1 VIQVAKMGFRYLA
14 ALILACLVATGC
26 RRDAYVDAYLEMLNA
41 EKRALEDRLYE
52 LEYDYEQAL
61 EELEKLRAHNSGE
74 GDERQTDVGEPIDEL
89 DFLPEIKLPP
99 GLDGGS
105 GESAVPPASESAAT
119 GTQPASGVLR
129 TAGRDIGQRA
139 ASEPSSTELDERIDH
154 VYINPRL
161 TGGEDFDQRPG
172 DDGLA
177 VLIEPRNKAG
187 QFVPKPA
194 AVTIV
199 LLDPTKNGD
208 AARYALWEFDQD
220 VAEEVLRTDPLDRG
234 LLFRVPWSGAPPD
247 SDRLHLFVRY
257 HTADGRKLEAD
268 RLITIR
274 PPGRVAQGW
283 TPRVSDSQGPD
294 ATR

>member
-1 VIQVAKMGFRYLA
+1 MGFRYLA
-14 ALILACLVATGC
+14 AIILACLVATGC

-41 EKRALEDRLYE
+41 EKRALEDRIYE

-61 EELEKLRAHNSGE
+61 EELEKLRGNKSGE
-74 GDERQTDVGEPIDEL
+74 KDERQTDVGELIEEP

-99 GLDGGS
+99 GLEDGS
-105 GESAVPPASESAAT
+105 GESAVPPERESAAT
-119 GTQPASGVLR
+119 GTHPASGVLR
-129 TAGRDIGQRA
+129 IVGRDIDQRTA
-139 ASEPSSTELDERIDH
+139 PDPSTAEFDERIDY

-199 LLDPTKNGD
+199 LLDPAKNGD
-208 AARYALWEFDQD
+208 AARYARWEFDQD

-234 LLFRVPWSGAPPD
+234 LLFRVPWSGTPPD

-257 HTADGRKLEAD
+257 HTEDGRKLEAD

-283 TPRVSDSQGPD
+283 TPRTSSQGVG